1 MDEFGKTDYVLKSI
15 NEFVF
20 TKDDL
25 EKLKRELF
33 GNDLVTF
40 VEFHALVDDSTF
52 CLVVELIGHDSSS
65 DSDEPKYDGKALLN
79 FEPRFY
85 FYQEF
90 YDLADKLNKELG
102 GLQIKN

>member
-1 MDEFGKTDYVLKSI
+1 MDEFGKTDLVLKEI

-33 GNDLVTF
+33 GSDLVTF
-40 VEFHALVDDSTF
+40 VDFLAIVDDSTF
-52 CLVVELIGHDSSS
+52 CLFVELIGYDSSS
-65 DSDEPKYDGKALLN
+65 DSDEPKYDGKTLLN

-90 YDLADKLNKELG
+90 YDLAIKLNKELG
-102 GLQIKN
+102 GLQFKN